1 MAIITVTTVGFGD
14 YYPRTLFGRIID
26 VFLIIWGSFIISI
39 LVIVLTN
46 YLNIDQ
52 AEKRSLIILRRL

>member
-1 MAIITVTTVGFGD
+1 MTIITVTTVGFGD